1 MQRHHRLVTLEVN
14 PHRFDSYVDA
24 MRAEEI
30 GSRREP
36 GNLNFDL
43 WRDERET
50 NVIHLFQSWVTER
63 ALTEAHVKEPHF
75 QYVRGLGDEALIDLC
90 EERVLVE
97 RGAGPHQALA
107 PGKTIGTPTARVT
120 IWSRPAIEL
129 VTAYELSASAARAAK
144 GNRFW
149 QLYVNWRRR
158 NELVLIEAWDGEAA
172 RARAGESMEMA
183 DFLAAA
189 GRAPHETIP
198 LRKL

>member
-1 MQRHHRLVTLEVN
+1 MQRHQLLVTLEVN
-14 PHRFDSYVDA
+14 PHMFGSYIGA
-24 MRAEEI
+24 MRDEEI

-50 NVIHLFQSWVTER
+50 NVIHLFQSWVSER
-63 ALTEAHVKEPHF
+63 ALTEAHMKEPHF

-90 EERVLVE
+90 EERLLVE
-97 RGAGPHQALA
+97 QGAGAHQPLS
-107 PGKTIGTPTARVT
+107 PGKSIGTQTARVT
-120 IWSRPAIEL
+120 IWSKPAIEL
-129 VTAYELSASAARAAK
+129 ITAYELSANVARAAA

-158 NELVLIEAWDGEAA
+158 NEMVLIEAWADDAA
-172 RARAGESMEMA
+172 RARAGGSIEMA
-183 DFLAAA
+183 DFQAAV
-189 GRAPHETIP
+189 GRTPHEIIP